1 MNFLKN
7 LSISKKIT
15 LSFLLVIS
23 LLMLLSVYTYNNSI
37 DINNKLDSLT
47 EQAVPSLN
55 AIDSIYERL
64 SDSRRSQLYI
74 ISQKD
79 KMTDFSKSLDLIFSY
94 YSTIDNFLIK
104 YVDYIDGEQ
113 ELKLYNQF
121 KEKWEIYKQEGRSF
135 ANLIHQKRFD
145 EAASAFEASYSKYKP
160 LDELTTELYQ
170 VNLEY
175 AHSESDAVRQAMA
188 NNLNGTIFCI
198 VLLSVLLMIINTI
211 LSRQITRPLSQILA
225 FIGAIAKGDLGYQ
238 INRDAI
244 ADDEF
249 GQLADSSMVM
259 QQQLST
265 LITNISSAVSRLQS
279 SIEEVSAVAEQSASG
294 MQKQQNEVIL
304 VASAIE
310 QMRSAVAEVA
320 CNTEE
325 SSVVAKHAN
334 QASREGALDIEH
346 TLDEIE
352 QASAK
357 IDDAGILVN
366 QLQQETTNIN
376 VVVDVIRGI
385 AEQTNLLALNA
396 AIEAARA
403 GEQGR
408 GFAVVADEVR
418 TLAGRTQDSTG
429 EIVEIIK
436 RLQESVHSVLMA
448 TDESCQMIKSCVSQS
463 ESFRQKMQT
472 IESRVNNISQMSAQ
486 IATACSEQDVVT
498 QELGKNIEIINN
510 SSFEVAQGAG
520 HTANSCQEL
529 AELASL
535 LQTQVDQFKLASVN

>member
-1 MNFLKN
+1 MKLNFLKN

-23 LLMLLSVYTYNNSI
+23 LLILLSAYTYNNSI
-37 DINNKLDSLT
+37 DINIKLDSLT
-47 EQAVPSLN
+47 EQAVPSLS

-64 SDSRRSQLYI
+64 SDSRRTQLYI
-74 ISQKD
+74 ISRKD
-79 KMTDFSKSLDLIFSY
+79 KMSDFSKNLEKIAGY
-94 YSTIDNFLIK
+94 YSAIDNFVFK
-104 YVDYIDGEQ
+104 YADYVDGEK
-113 ELKLYNQF
+113 ELALYEQF
-121 KEKWEIYKQEGRSF
+121 KEKWEIYKHEGAYF
-135 ANLIHQKRFD
+135 TTLINQKKYD
-145 EAASAFEASYSKYKP
+145 EASKAFDDSYDKYKP
-160 LDELTTELYQ
+160 LDDLTTELYE

-175 AHSESDAVRQAMA
+175 VHSESDAVRQAMA

-510 SSFEVAQGAG
+510 SSFEVAQGLDIQL
-520 HTANSCQEL
+520 TLVRN
-529 AELASL
+529 
-535 LQTQVDQFKLASVN
+535 